1 MRRRITRT
9 LFAAAAAGVTAST
22 LGLAAAGTASAAV
35 SSKAQPATI
44 GTTIATTSTA
54 GYEASG
60 RDFRYIS
67 STITVPD
74 TSFLTAIYPS
84 EYIQLSNGSLTQPTG
99 GGDSYTRA
107 GIESCVVA
115 QSFGDTTCTTG
126 TWVAFV
132 EAFNNSLNG
141 PYFSHYYNLA
151 GVNQGDGVNFS
162 IYYDEAGNELHYV
175 ITPPSTSGTPQ
186 YYKTQAYG
194 AIFDHAAALDDFTNS
209 TGDADPAAVLPARV
223 PDQPVP
229 AGRHHHRARPARF
242 VRGPVDDQPGGGHQ
256 QRPAVPVGHGAGLA
270 VQAVVGR
277 PVRQRG
283 GAGQRRLRCLGAL
296 TPAWCGP
303 PGPDQGSSHKLLPG
317 PGFPGPGSTLFGK
330 VESMSWSN
338 H

>member
-9 LFAAAAAGVTAST
+9 LFAAAAAGVTVTT
-22 LGLAAAGTASAAV
+22 LGFAAGGAASAAV
-35 SSKAQPATI
+35 ATKAQPDTI
-44 GTTIATTSTA
+44 GTTIGSTSSA

-60 RDFRYIS
+60 RDFRYIT

-74 TSFLTAIYPS
+74 TSFLTGIYPS

-115 QSFGDTTCTTG
+115 QSFGDTTCATG
-126 TWVAFV
+126 SWVAFV

-141 PYFSHYYNLA
+141 PYFNHYYNLA

-162 IYYDEAGNELHYV
+162 IYYNEAGNELHFV

-209 TGDADPAAVLPARV
+209 TGTPIPLPFFLHAFRINQFLQGAITTENGLRGSFV
-223 PDQPVP
+223 GPWTTSPVI
-229 AGRHHHRARPARF
+229 ATSNG
-242 VRGPVDDQPGGGHQ
+242 
-256 QRPAVPVGHGAGLA
+256 
-270 VQAVVGR
+270 
-277 PVRQRG
+277 
-283 GAGQRRLRCLGAL
+283 
-296 TPAWCGP
+296 
-303 PGPDQGSSHKLLPG
+303 LLPPSG
-317 PGFPGPGSTLFGK
+317 TTRVSPNALWSDGLVANNAVRANDAFG
-330 VESMSWSN
+330 VWVR
-338 H
+338 

>member
-9 LFAAAAAGVTAST
+9 LFAAAAAGVTVST
-22 LGLAAAGTASAAV
+22 LGLAAAGAASAAV

-44 GTTIATTSTA
+44 GTTMATTSSA

-74 TSFLTAIYPS
+74 TSFLTGIYPQ

-99 GGDSYTRA
+99 GGDQYVRA
-107 GIESCVVA
+107 GIEACVVA
-115 QSFGDTTCTTG
+115 RSFGATCSTG

-132 EAFNNSLNG
+132 EAFDNSLNG

-162 IYYDEAGNELHYV
+162 IYYDEAGNELHFV

-194 AIFDHAAALDDFTNS
+194 AIFDHAAALDDFTDS
-209 TGDADPAAVLPARV
+209 TGTPIPLPFFLHAFRINQFLQGAITTENGLRGSFVGPWTTSPVEATSNGLPYPSGTVRVSPNALWSDGLSANGAVRANDAFGVW
-223 PDQPVP
+223 
-229 AGRHHHRARPARF
+229 
-242 VRGPVDDQPGGGHQ
+242 VR
-256 QRPAVPVGHGAGLA
+256 
-270 VQAVVGR
+270 
-277 PVRQRG
+277 
-283 GAGQRRLRCLGAL
+283 
-296 TPAWCGP
+296 
-303 PGPDQGSSHKLLPG
+303 
-317 PGFPGPGSTLFGK
+317 
-330 VESMSWSN
+330 
-338 H
+338 